1 MGYIQINEQTNQEA
15 EEESK
20 YSKISLKCK
29 VNWRSDYVTLP
40 INPSLDANKL
50 NEIKDVEND

>member
-1 MGYIQINEQTNQEA
+1 MGYIQIIEQTNQE

-20 YSKISLKCK
+20 LSDISLKCK